1 MKLPLGLLAAVQS
14 STEHLPAR
22 WAASE
27 LSAEPGCQTLD
38 SSSQLFQMHR
48 LTPQQSLHEL

>member
-14 STEHLPAR
+14 RTEHLPAR

-38 SSSQLFQMHR
+38 SSSQLFQMHEP
-48 LTPQQSLHEL
+48 TPQQSLHEL